1 MKLFTLLT
9 VLALAALPSAAQ
21 RHKLATINA
30 TTEDGKALQA
40 ISSEAD
46 AAGKQKLME
55 QFTAAHPKHEASGWV
70 WTQLQQSYLKAGSFD
85 KAIEAGEKLIALDA
99 LDYDAAYANI
109 QAAEGKK
116 DSDGVLKWAV
126 FTSDAARKDA
136 QKPKAADQ
144 SDENYKRILA
154 SAKEAETYAEYALS
168 NAALNEPDA
177 AKAVRLVEALE
188 QRNPQSPYFAPT
200 IPKYAWAAR
209 QANQLP
215 SAIALGERVWGL
227 GIYNEDLL
235 LTMADYHMQQK
246 KDPEK
251 VVLYSQKAAAVM
263 AAKPKPEGV
272 SDADWTKKKN
282 TTLGLAYWMAGT
294 TLAGQNKHP
303 EADKALR
310 AALPFIKDNDQLNG
324 SALFYV
330 GLANYQMGKGKSA
343 PLMADAVNFMQQAA
357 AVKGPFQA
365 KAVSNLAV
373 MRKEVV
379 VPRKK

>member
-9 VLALAALPSAAQ
+9 VLAIAAPPAAAQ
-21 RHKLATINA
+21 RHKLAINA
-30 TTEDGKALQA
+30 TTEDGKVLQS
-40 ISSEAD
+40 IVSETD
-46 AAGKQKLME
+46 AARKQKLIE
-55 QFTAAHPKHEASGWV
+55 QFTAAYPKHEASGWV
-70 WTQLQQSYLKAGSFD
+70 WSQLQQLTLKAGSFD
-85 KAIEAGEKLIALDA
+85 KAIEAGEKLVALDP

-116 DSDGVLKWAV
+116 DSVAVLKWAV

-136 QKPKAADQ
+136 QKPKGADQ
-144 SDENYKRILA
+144 SEEEYKQALA

-168 NAALNEPDA
+168 NAALNETDA

-215 SAIALGERVWGL
+215 NAIALGERVWGL
-227 GIYNEDLL
+227 GIFNEDLL

-251 VVLYSQKAAAVM
+251 VVLYAEKAAVVM

-294 TLAGQNKHP
+294 TLAGQNKNP

-324 SALFYV
+324 PALFYV

-343 PLMADAVNFMQQAA
+343 PQMADAVNFMQQAA

-379 VPRKK
+379 APKKK